1 MQLRH
6 VCQLQQRSND
16 SLELATFKDG
26 MLYSSRKMY
35 HSWSQPFMKQR
46 FAVAIFLVIISCSL
60 AGGFWGSSFSAK
72 AAPAGSTSP
81 NDFLTSFTEALDVI
95 QQTYVEK
102 VGPDKLV
109 YGAIKGM
116 LRALDPHSSFF
127 DPKEF
132 TRLREDQHSKY
143 FGLGIRVR
151 PLLRD
156 QGRHVIV
163 DPPAIGTPA
172 ERKGL
177 RAGDVITRIE
187 GEPIDDWTSDDVVS
201 HLKGPRGT
209 AVNITIE
216 RPGVRDPL
224 QFKIERDEI
233 PLITVP
239 YAFLLRPGIGYVKI
253 DRFSESTSDELRAK
267 LKELDSEKLSGL
279 VLDLRDNPGG
289 LLNQAIE
296 VSDFFL
302 PRGDL
307 VVSTKGR
314 AEGSAKAYR
323 APSSEKIEVPVVV
336 LINRHSASAS
346 EIVAGALQDH
356 DRAVI
361 VGETSFGKGL
371 VQSIFNLEN
380 DTGMALTTAK
390 YYTPSGRLIQR
401 DYSGSN
407 LEYIMNTNDPATQN
421 TADREIRTTDSGRK
435 VYGGGGITPDII
447 EAARELNKFEA
458 LLASKDVF
466 FQYAR
471 RLTAGQVP
479 VASNFKMPLD
489 NAEVPAASQKVPRS
503 VPNLEITDAILADFK
518 AYLTERKVEFTEEDV
533 RNNVDFIKR
542 RIRQEVY
549 TSSFGLQEGFKTAI
563 QGDSQVLKALEAM
576 PEAKTLMTSGHLSP
590 AADNSTR

>member
-1 MQLRH
+1 
-6 VCQLQQRSND
+6 
-16 SLELATFKDG
+16 
-26 MLYSSRKMY
+26 
-35 HSWSQPFMKQR
+35 MKKR
-46 FAVAIFLVIISCSL
+46 FAVLLTLVVLLSSILFGIS
-60 AGGFWGSSFSAK
+60 GGSA
-72 AAPAGSTSP
+72 AAKSPAASTSP
-81 NDFLTSFTEALDVI
+81 NEFLTNFTEALDVI
-95 QQTYVEK
+95 QLTYVDK

-109 YGAIKGM
+109 YSAIKGM

-132 TRLREDQHSKY
+132 SRLREDQHSKY

-151 PLLRD
+151 PLIRD
-156 QGRHVIV
+156 RGRHVIV

-172 ERKGL
+172 QKKGL

-187 GEPIDDWTSDDVVS
+187 GEPIDDWSSDDVVS

-209 AVNITIE
+209 SVNITIE

-239 YAFLLRPGIGYVKI
+239 YAFEIKPGIGYIKI
-253 DRFSESTSDELRAK
+253 DRFSESTADELYSK
-267 LKELDSEKLSGL
+267 LSQLGNDRLSGL
-279 VLDLRDNPGG
+279 ILDLRDNPGG

-296 VSDFFL
+296 VSDYFL
-302 PRGDL
+302 PHGDL

-314 AEGSAKAYR
+314 TADSAKPYR
-323 APSSEKIEVPVVV
+323 VNNSEKVKVKVPLVV

-356 DRAVI
+356 DRALI

-380 DTGMALTTAK
+380 ETGMALTTAK

-401 DYSGSN
+401 DYSGSA
-407 LEYIMNTNDPATQN
+407 LEYMNPASAVPEN
-421 TADREIRTTDSGRK
+421 TTKREIQHTDSGRL
-435 VYGGGGITPDII
+435 VYGGGGITPDVV
-447 EAARELNKFEA
+447 EPARELNRFEA
-458 LLASKDVF
+458 QLVSKDVF
-466 FQYAR
+466 FGYAR
-471 RLTAGQVP
+471 RLTSGQ
-479 VASNFKMPLD
+479 
-489 NAEVPAASQKVPRS
+489 VPAASNFQMPIKNDEVAATTERAPKS

-518 AYLTERKVEFTEEDV
+518 VYLKEEKHVDFSDEDIQK
-533 RNNVDFIKR
+533 NVDFIKR

-549 TSSFGLQEGFKTAI
+549 TSSYGLQEGWKAAI
-563 QGDSQVLKALEAM
+563 EGDSQVLKALEAL
-576 PEAKTLMTSGHLSP
+576 PEAKTLMTSGRATPTAENP
-590 AADNSTR
+590 AK

>member
-1 MQLRH
+1 
-6 VCQLQQRSND
+6 
-16 SLELATFKDG
+16 
-26 MLYSSRKMY
+26 
-35 HSWSQPFMKQR
+35 MKQR
-46 FAVAIFLVIISCSL
+46 FAILLIVVVIFSSLLGGLLGGNVAAKS
-60 AGGFWGSSFSAK
+60 ASSNA
-72 AAPAGSTSP
+72 TSP
-81 NDFLTSFTEALDVI
+81 NEFLTNFTEALDVI
-95 QQTYVEK
+95 QKTYADK

-109 YGAIKGM
+109 YSAIKGM

-132 TRLREDQHSKY
+132 SRLREDQHSKY

-156 QGRHVIV
+156 HGRHVIV

-216 RPGVRDPL
+216 RPGVREPL

-239 YAFLLRPGIGYVKI
+239 YAFEIKPGIGYVKI
-253 DRFSESTSDELRAK
+253 DRFSESTSDELDKK
-267 LKELDSEKLSGL
+267 LKALNGENLSGL
-279 VLDLRDNPGG
+279 ILDLRDNPGG

-302 PRGDL
+302 PRGEL

-314 AEGSAKAYR
+314 AEGSAKTYR
-323 APSSEKIEVPVVV
+323 APNKEKIQVPLVV

-356 DRAVI
+356 DRALI

-371 VQSIFNLEN
+371 VQSIFNLDDE
-380 DTGMALTTAK
+380 TGMALTTAK

-407 LEYIMNTNDPATQN
+407 LEYLMNTTDIAAPEDTRN
-421 TADREIRTTDSGRK
+421 REITETDKGRK
-435 VYGGGGITPDII
+435 VYGGGGITPDFI
-447 EAARELNKFEA
+447 ESARELNRFEA
-458 LLASKDVF
+458 LLSSKDVF

-471 RLTAGQVP
+471 RLTSG
-479 VASNFKMPLD
+479 
-489 NAEVPAASQKVPRS
+489 EVPAASNFQLPVNNEVSTNVARAPKS
-503 VPNLEITDAILADFK
+503 LPNLEITDAILDDFK
-518 AYLTERKVEFTEEDV
+518 KYLTERRVEFTEEDIV
-533 RNNVDFIKR
+533 NNVDFIKR
-542 RIRQEVY
+542 KIRQDVY
-549 TSSFGLQEGFKTAI
+549 TSSFGLQEGFKTAV
-563 QGDSQVLKALEAM
+563 QGDSQVLKALELI
-576 PEAKTLMTSGHLSP
+576 PEAKQLMISGKLSP
-590 AADNSTR
+590 AAQNQAK